1 MPYGMHETWSKV
13 VSDKRHSIVEKI
25 GKEIRH
31 NNIVKWQ
38 EKVAKMHL
46 IEYQNSKASKR
57 LITLTFWHFSKGFMF
72 SPNVRVMRNTSQRLW
87 HFIKPILH

>member
-1 MPYGMHETWSKV
+1 V

-57 LITLTFWHFSKGFMF
+57 PITLTF
-72 SPNVRVMRNTSQRLW
+72 
-87 HFIKPILH
+87 